1 MPFIHLCGASA
12 NEGRPALFRTV
23 GRALRVAPL
32 SLPVLLLLVGLPLTA
47 LAQSKGAVAG
57 GLQGQE
63 QVQGQGQGQGVA
75 ASPGRAGGPSS
86 LKVDALSQYLERQK
100 KREQERYEQYYG
112 GLAHNELTA
121 GQAKARQ
128 IRESASARNTVQWS
142 RDTDRTYI
150 PLHERIP
157 GYVPSSLKEGGRAG
171 HVGTGRIKPY
181 TDGVTLS
188 PELEMARLK
197 EEMAEEKAEEYRQKG
212 REKQAMVEQAMTNMK
227 SQMVDSKVPG
237 AAVLKPSGSS
247 LYVRYYGAEGEKA
260 KPSPTSKSSSQF
272 SSSGRP

>member
-1 MPFIHLCGASA
+1 MPFFHLCGASA
-12 NEGRPALFRTV
+12 NEGWPALYMTV
-23 GRALRVAPL
+23 GRALRLLPI
-32 SLPVLLLLVGLPLTA
+32 SLPVLLLLVGLPLSA
-47 LAQSKGAVAG
+47 LAQSRGTVAG
-57 GLQGQE
+57 GVQGQE
-63 QVQGQGQGQGVA
+63 QVHGQGQGSA
-75 ASPGRAGGPSS
+75 AAPARTGGS
-86 LKVDALSQYLERQK
+86 LPLKGDALSQYLDRQK

-112 GLAHNELTA
+112 GLARNELTA

-171 HVGTGRIKPY
+171 HVGTGKIKPY
-181 TDGVTLS
+181 TDGVTIS

-212 REKQAMVEQAMTNMK
+212 REKQAMVEQAMANMK
-227 SQMVDSKVPG
+227 SQMVDSKVQG
-237 AAVLKPSGSS
+237 AAVLKPNGSS

-260 KPSPTSKSSSQF
+260 KPAATSKPSSQS